1 MMHIYANALMKTVF
15 KLMKKEEDTLNLI
28 KAYCKSNV
36 NLHYLCRSSPSSFWK
51 QIYQKKMVKAFF

>member
-28 KAYCKSNV
+28 KAYCKLKWFCFA
-36 NLHYLCRSSPSSFWK
+36 NL
-51 QIYQKKMVKAFF
+51 